1 MHIVSNKSPASTLG
15 IDPPETL
22 DFLSLQIQSE
32 PRKEADRMI
41 HTTFMTQSDER
52 KRPMMPAMNPYV
64 VLIIY
69 PVTTFRV
76 DRKKSNIRK
85 HVVQRNINLVSDG

>member
-1 MHIVSNKSPASTLG
+1 
-15 IDPPETL
+15 
-22 DFLSLQIQSE
+22 
-32 PRKEADRMI
+32 
-41 HTTFMTQSDER
+41 MTQSDER

-69 PVTTFRV
+69 PVTTFKV